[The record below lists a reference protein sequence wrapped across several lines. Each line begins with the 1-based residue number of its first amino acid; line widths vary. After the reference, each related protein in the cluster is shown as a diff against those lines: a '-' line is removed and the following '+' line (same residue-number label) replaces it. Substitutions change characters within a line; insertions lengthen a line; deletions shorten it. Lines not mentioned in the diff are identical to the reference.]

1 VAEERKLDAAA
12 RAQNRRRIYVS
23 QRLPAIKA
31 EIGQLKT
38 ERIKLKQDSTTTD
51 AKKKAELRKRQT
63 YVTTR
68 LEILHEEQK
77 SIAAE
82 RVQTKNLQTKNL
94 KKGAKADTDDE

>member
-31 EIGQLKT
+31 EIGQLKA

-51 AKKKAELRKRQT
+51 TKKKAEARKRQT
-63 YVTTR
+63 YVITR
-68 LEILHEEQK
+68 LGILREEQK
-77 SIAAE
+77 SITAE
-82 RVQTKNLQTKNL
+82 RAQTKSL
-94 KKGAKADTDDE
+94 KKGAKADADDE